1 MTTAFDSVAFSG
13 FIRFMSH
20 ALANSFGNFASDL
33 NIQEDIDWEG
43 VPAN

>member
-1 MTTAFDSVAFSG
+1 MTTAMDSVAFTG
-13 FIRFMSH
+13 FIRFMSRT
-20 ALANSFGNFASDL
+20 LANTFGNFASDL